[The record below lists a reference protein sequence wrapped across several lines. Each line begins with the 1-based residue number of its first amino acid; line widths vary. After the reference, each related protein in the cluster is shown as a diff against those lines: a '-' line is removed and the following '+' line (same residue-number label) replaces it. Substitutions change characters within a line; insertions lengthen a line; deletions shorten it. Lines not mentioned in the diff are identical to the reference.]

1 MIFSEYRY
9 TIFRI
14 MLGPTRTTGRR
25 GGMSLSLA
33 NSIAVQSRA
42 RALVPLCVGAGAYL
56 FFLYLG
62 DTLLQDSDSFWQIKI
77 GQWILDHRAMPTTDF
92 YSFTRTG
99 APWISTSW
107 LSQVAFAFSHAQL
120 DWAGPVILTAVA
132 VALTAAIFVHL
143 LDAQIGAPRAVLFAM
158 LALLLSIHHVLAR
171 PHILAL
177 PVMVAW
183 VGLLMTAADRK
194 RAPSWTWLPLMALWA
209 NLHGGF
215 VLGLALIGPISLEA
229 VEHAEKGRRLALF
242 MRWVL
247 FGIGALIASC
257 CTPYGWRT
265 LQGATNILSLG
276 ELLSLIFE
284 WMPANFAT
292 FTSFEGA
299 LLALIAFGY
308 YRGLVLSAPRIFLIL
323 FLTWSALTHVRSI
336 EAFAFLVPLV
346 LAKPLGEMFPR
357 PAPDAAGA
365 DRWPARYV
373 TAAGALMIVAASW
386 TSTSLYLGH
395 HRFSFTMTQTPVAA
409 VDLLEQRK
417 VQRIFNA
424 YQFGGYLISRDIPVF
439 VDGRAEL
446 YGEKF
451 VMDFF
456 KATEGKKPELLP
468 RLLDEY
474 RIDATLLVADA
485 PGPQILDQ
493 LKGWKRI
500 YADDIAVIHVRDDG
514 QSAATPAASN

>member
-1 MIFSEYRY
+1 
-9 TIFRI
+9 
-14 MLGPTRTTGRR
+14 
-25 GGMSLSLA
+25 MSLSFA
-33 NSIAVQSRA
+33 NDIAVQSRA

-56 FFLYLG
+56 FFLYVG

-77 GQWILDHRAMPTTDF
+77 GQWILDHRALPYTDF
-92 YSFTRTG
+92 YSFTRPG

-107 LSQVAFAFSHAQL
+107 LSQVLFAFSYAQW

-132 VALTAAIFVHL
+132 TALTAAILVYF
-143 LDAQIGAPRAVLFAM
+143 LDAQLEIPRSVLFAM
-158 LALLLSIHHVLAR
+158 LALLLSLHHILTR
-171 PHILAL
+171 PHMLAL

-183 VGLLMTAADRK
+183 VGMLMAAADR
-194 RAPSWTWLPLMALWA
+194 RSAPSWYWLPLMALWA

-215 VLGLALIGPISLEA
+215 VLGLALIGPIALEA

-247 FGIGALIASC
+247 FGIGALIATC

-265 LQGATNILSLG
+265 PLGATNILGLG
-276 ELLSLIFE
+276 ELLTVIYE
-284 WMPANFAT
+284 WMPANFSS
-292 FTSFEGA
+292 FTAFEGA
-299 LLALIAFGY
+299 LLGLIALGY

-346 LAKPLGEMFPR
+346 LAKPLGQMFPR
-357 PAPDAAGA
+357 QEPDAAGT
-365 DRWPARYV
+365 DSWPARYV
-373 TAAGALMIVAASW
+373 TALGALMIVAAAW
-386 TSTSLYLGH
+386 TSTSIYMGH
-395 HRFSFTMTQTPVAA
+395 HRFTFTMAQTPVAA

-417 VQRIFNA
+417 AQRIFNG
-424 YQFGGYLISRDIPVF
+424 YQFGGYLISRGIPVF
-439 VDGRAEL
+439 ADGRAEL

-474 RIDATLLVADA
+474 KIDATLLGADA
-485 PGPQILDQ
+485 PGPQILDH
-493 LKGWKRI
+493 LEGWKRI
-500 YADDIAVIHVRDDG
+500 YTDDIAVIHVRDRASG
-514 QSAATPAASN
+514 AAAPAKP

>member
-1 MIFSEYRY
+1 
-9 TIFRI
+9 
-14 MLGPTRTTGRR
+14 
-25 GGMSLSLA
+25 MSLSFA
-33 NSIAVQSRA
+33 NSTVVQSRA
-42 RALVPLCVGAGAYL
+42 RALVPLCVGAGVYL
-56 FFLYLG
+56 FFFFVG

-77 GQWILDHRAMPTTDF
+77 GQWILDHGALPYTDL

-99 APWISTSW
+99 EPWISTSW
-107 LSQVAFAFSHAQL
+107 LSQVLFAFSYAQWG
-120 DWAGPVILTAVA
+120 WAGPVILTATGM
-132 VALTAAIFVHL
+132 ALTAAIFVYL
-143 LDAQIGAPRAVLFAM
+143 LDAQIEVPHAVLFAM
-158 LALLLSIHHVLAR
+158 LALLLGLHHVLAR

-183 VGLLMTAADRK
+183 VGLMMAAADR
-194 RAPSWTWLPLMALWA
+194 RSAPSWTWLPLMALWA

-215 VLGLALIGPISLEA
+215 VLGLALIGPIALEA
-229 VEHAEKGRRLALF
+229 VEHAEKGQRLRLF

-265 LQGATNILSLG
+265 LMGATNILNLG
-276 ELLSLIFE
+276 ELLTLIFE

-292 FTSFEGA
+292 FTAFEGA
-299 LLALIAFGY
+299 LLGLIALGY
-308 YRGLVLSAPRIFLIL
+308 YRGIVLSAPRIFLIL

-346 LAKPLGEMFPR
+346 LAKPLGKTFARQTFAR
-357 PAPDAAGA
+357 PQSDAGDV
-365 DRWPARYV
+365 DRWPARTV
-373 TAAGALMIVAASW
+373 TALGALMIVAAAW
-386 TSTSLYLGH
+386 TSTSLYMGH
-395 HRFSFTMTQTPVAA
+395 HRFTFTMGQTPVAA
-409 VDLLEQRK
+409 ADLIEKLGVKR
-417 VQRIFNA
+417 VFNA
-424 YQFGGYLISRDIPVF
+424 YQFGGYLISRDIPVY

-468 RLLDEY
+468 RLLDAHK
-474 RIDATLLVADA
+474 IDATILVADA

-500 YADDIAVIHVRDDG
+500 YTDDIAVVHVREKADG
-514 QSAATPAASN
+514 ATAK

>member
-1 MIFSEYRY
+1 
-9 TIFRI
+9 
-14 MLGPTRTTGRR
+14 
-25 GGMSLSLA
+25 MSLSFA
-33 NSIAVQSRA
+33 NGIAVRSRA
-42 RALVPLCVGAGAYL
+42 RALVPLCAGAGAYL

-62 DTLLQDSDSFWQIKI
+62 DTRLQDSDSFWQIKI
-77 GQWILDHRAMPTTDF
+77 GQWMLDHHAMPTVDF
-92 YSFTRTG
+92 YSFTRAGT
-99 APWISTSW
+99 PWISTSW
-107 LSQVAFAFSHAQL
+107 LSQVVFASAYAQW
-120 DWAGPVILTAVA
+120 DWAGPVILTAVG
-132 VALTAAIFVHL
+132 VALTVAIFVHL
-143 LDAQIGAPRAVLFAM
+143 LEAQIAAPRAVLFAM
-158 LALLLSIHHVLAR
+158 LALMLSAHHVLAR

-183 VGLLMTAADRK
+183 VGLLMAAADRR
-194 RAPSWTWLPLMALWA
+194 RAPSWYWLPLMALWA

-229 VEHAEKGRRLALF
+229 VEHAEKGRRLRLF
-242 MRWVL
+242 MHWVL

-265 LQGATNILSLG
+265 LQGATSILGLG

-292 FTSFEGA
+292 FTAFEGA
-299 LLALIAFGY
+299 LLGLIAFGY

-357 PAPDAAGA
+357 PPADTTGA
-365 DRWPARYV
+365 DGWLARYV
-373 TAAGALMIVAASW
+373 TVTGALMIVAASW
-386 TSTSLYLGH
+386 ASTSLYMGH
-395 HRFSFTMTQTPVAA
+395 HRFTFTMTHTPAAA

-417 VQRIFNA
+417 ARRIFNA

-456 KATEGKKPELLP
+456 KATEGRKPELLP

-474 RIDATLLVADA
+474 AIDATLLAADA

-493 LKGWKRI
+493 LRGWKRI
-500 YADDIAVIHVRDDG
+500 YADDVAVIHVRDSGDG
-514 QSAATPAASN
+514 ATAAPSNPAGRP

>member
-1 MIFSEYRY
+1 
-9 TIFRI
+9 
-14 MLGPTRTTGRR
+14 
-25 GGMSLSLA
+25 MSLSFA
-33 NSIAVQSRA
+33 NDIAVQSRA

-56 FFLYLG
+56 FFLYVG

-77 GQWILDHRAMPTTDF
+77 GQWILDHRALPYTDF
-92 YSFTRTG
+92 YSFTRPG

-107 LSQVAFAFSHAQL
+107 LSQVLFAFSYAQW

-132 VALTAAIFVHL
+132 TALTAAILVYF
-143 LDAQIGAPRAVLFAM
+143 LDAQLEIPRSVLFAM
-158 LALLLSIHHVLAR
+158 LALLLSLHHILTR
-171 PHILAL
+171 PHMLAL

-183 VGLLMTAADRK
+183 VGMLMAAADR
-194 RAPSWTWLPLMALWA
+194 RSAPSWYWLPLMALWA

-215 VLGLALIGPISLEA
+215 VLGLALIGPIALEA

-247 FGIGALIASC
+247 FGIGALIATC

-265 LQGATNILSLG
+265 PLGATNILGLG
-276 ELLSLIFE
+276 ELLTVIYE
-284 WMPANFAT
+284 WMPANFSS
-292 FTSFEGA
+292 FTAFEGA
-299 LLALIAFGY
+299 LLGLIALGY

-346 LAKPLGEMFPR
+346 LAKPLGQMFPR
-357 PAPDAAGA
+357 QEPDAAGS
-365 DRWPARYV
+365 DSWPARYV
-373 TAAGALMIVAASW
+373 TALGALMIVAAAW
-386 TSTSLYLGH
+386 TSTSIYMGH
-395 HRFSFTMTQTPVAA
+395 HRFTFTMAQTPVAA

-417 VQRIFNA
+417 AQRIFNG
-424 YQFGGYLISRDIPVF
+424 YQFGGYLISRGIPVF
-439 VDGRAEL
+439 ADGRAEL

-474 RIDATLLVADA
+474 KIDATLLGADA
-485 PGPQILDQ
+485 PGPQILDH
-493 LKGWKRI
+493 LEGWKRI
-500 YADDIAVIHVRDDG
+500 YTDDIAVIHVRDRAPG
-514 QSAATPAASN
+514 AAAPAKP

>member
-1 MIFSEYRY
+1 
-9 TIFRI
+9 
-14 MLGPTRTTGRR
+14 
-25 GGMSLSLA
+25 MSLSLA
-33 NSIAVQSRA
+33 NSIAVQDRA
-42 RALVPLCVGAGAYL
+42 RALVPLCAGAGAYL
-56 FFLYLG
+56 FFLFLG
-62 DTLLQDSDSFWQIKI
+62 DTLLSDSDSFWQIKI
-77 GQWILDHRAMPTTDF
+77 GQWILDHGAMPTNDF
-92 YSFTRTG
+92 YSFTRAG

-107 LSQVAFAFSHAQL
+107 LSQVAFAFSHAQWG
-120 DWAGPVILTAVA
+120 WAGPVILTAVA
-132 VALTAAIFVHL
+132 FALAIAIFVYL
-143 LDAQIGAPRAVLFAM
+143 LDVQIEAPRAVLFAM
-158 LALLLSIHHVLAR
+158 LAVLLSLHHVLAR

-183 VGLLMTAADRK
+183 VGLLMATADR
-194 RAPSWTWLPLMALWA
+194 RGAPSWHLLPLMALWA

-247 FGIGALIASC
+247 FGIAALIASC
-257 CTPYGWRT
+257 FTPYGWRT

-292 FTSFEGA
+292 FTPFEGA

-336 EAFAFLVPLV
+336 EAFAFLIPLV
-346 LAKPLGEMFPR
+346 LAKPLGAMFPR
-357 PAPDAAGA
+357 AVPEAVGA
-365 DRWPARYV
+365 DRWPAHYV
-373 TAAGALMIVAASW
+373 TALGALMIVAASW
-386 TSTSLYLGH
+386 TSTSLYMGH
-395 HRFSFTMTQTPVAA
+395 HRFTFTMTQTPVAA

-417 VQRIFNA
+417 AQRIFNA
-424 YQFGGYLISRDIPVF
+424 YQFGGYLISRNIPVF

-474 RIDATLLVADA
+474 KIDATLLVADA

-500 YADDIAVIHVRDDG
+500 YADDIAVVHVRDTAD
-514 QSAATPAASN
+514 SATAAPSK

>member
-1 MIFSEYRY
+1 
-9 TIFRI
+9 
-14 MLGPTRTTGRR
+14 
-25 GGMSLSLA
+25 MSLSFA
-33 NSIAVQSRA
+33 NSIVVQSRA
-42 RALVPLCVGAGAYL
+42 RALVPLCAGAGAYL
-56 FFLYLG
+56 FFLYVG

-77 GQWILDHRAMPTTDF
+77 GQWILDHGAVPYTDL

-107 LSQVAFAFSHAQL
+107 LSQVLFAFSYAQW
-120 DWAGPVILTAVA
+120 DWAGPVMLTAIGMALTVA
-132 VALTAAIFVHL
+132 VFVDL
-143 LDAQIGAPRAVLFAM
+143 LDAQIEAPRAVLFAM
-158 LALLLSIHHVLAR
+158 LALMLSIHHVLAR

-183 VGLLMTAADRK
+183 VGLLMAAADR
-194 RAPSWTWLPLMALWA
+194 RSAPSWTGLPLMALWA

-229 VEHAEKGRRLALF
+229 VEHAEKGQRLSLF

-247 FGIGALIASC
+247 FGIAALIASC

-265 LQGATNILSLG
+265 LMGATNILSLG
-276 ELLSLIFE
+276 ELLTLIFE

-292 FTSFEGA
+292 FTAFEGA
-299 LLALIAFGY
+299 LLGLIALGY

-323 FLTWSALTHVRSI
+323 FLTWSALSHVRSI

-346 LAKPLGEMFPR
+346 LAKPLGEMFPQP
-357 PAPDAAGA
+357 PADAAGA

-373 TAAGALMIVAASW
+373 TVTGALMIVAASW
-386 TSTSLYLGH
+386 TTTALYMGH
-395 HRFSFTMTQTPVAA
+395 HRFTFTMTQTPVAA
-409 VDLLEQRK
+409 ADLLEK
-417 VQRIFNA
+417 LGAKRIFNA
-424 YQFGGYLISRDIPVF
+424 YQFGGYLISRDIPVY

-468 RLLDEY
+468 RLLDKAK
-474 RIDATLLVADA
+474 IDATILVADA

-493 LKGWKRI
+493 LRGWKRV
-500 YADDIAVIHVRDDG
+500 YTDDIAVIHVRDD
-514 QSAATPAASN
+514 SAATASPK

>member
-1 MIFSEYRY
+1 
-9 TIFRI
+9 
-14 MLGPTRTTGRR
+14 
-25 GGMSLSLA
+25 MSLSFA
-33 NSIAVQSRA
+33 NSSAVQSRA
-42 RALVPLCVGAGAYL
+42 RALVPLCVGAGTYL
-56 FFLYLG
+56 FFLFVG

-77 GQWILDHRAMPTTDF
+77 GQWILDHGAMPYTDF

-107 LSQVAFAFSHAQL
+107 LSQVMFAFSYTQWG
-120 DWAGPVILTAVA
+120 WAGPVILTAIGI
-132 VALTAAIFVHL
+132 ALSTAIFVYL
-143 LDAQIGAPRAVLFAM
+143 LDAQIEAPRAVLFAM
-158 LALLLSIHHVLAR
+158 LALLLALHHVLAR

-183 VGLLMTAADRK
+183 VGFLMAAADR
-194 RAPSWTWLPLMALWA
+194 RSAPSWTWLPLMALWA

-229 VEHAEKGRRLALF
+229 VEHAEKGRRLQLF
-242 MRWVL
+242 LRWVL
-247 FGIGALIASC
+247 FGVGALIASC

-265 LQGATNILSLG
+265 LMGATNILSLG

-299 LLALIAFGY
+299 LLGLIALGY
-308 YRGLVLSAPRIFLIL
+308 YRGVVLSAPRIFLIL

-346 LAKPLGEMFPR
+346 LAKPLGEMFSR
-357 PAPDAAGA
+357 PPADATDA
-365 DRWPARYV
+365 DGWPARYV
-373 TAAGALMIVAASW
+373 TALGALMIVAASW
-386 TSTSLYLGH
+386 TSTSLYMGH
-395 HRFSFTMTQTPVAA
+395 HRFGFTMTQTPVAA

-417 VQRIFNA
+417 AQRIFNA

-474 RIDATLLVADA
+474 KIDATLLVADA

-500 YADDIAVIHVRDDG
+500 YADDIAVIHVRENAEG
-514 QSAATPAASN
+514 AAAPSK

>member
-1 MIFSEYRY
+1 
-9 TIFRI
+9 
-14 MLGPTRTTGRR
+14 
-25 GGMSLSLA
+25 MSLSFA
-33 NSIAVQSRA
+33 NSIAMQGRA

-56 FFLYLG
+56 FFLYVG
-62 DTLLQDSDSFWQIKI
+62 DTLLQDSDSFWQIKV
-77 GQWILDHRAMPTTDF
+77 GQWILDHGAVPTTDF
-92 YSFTRTG
+92 YSFTRAG

-107 LSQVAFAFSHAQL
+107 LSQVLLAFSHAQW
-120 DWAGPVILTAVA
+120 DWAGPVILTAMA
-132 VALTAAIFVHL
+132 TALTAAIFVYL
-143 LDAQIGAPRAVLFAM
+143 LDAQIEAPRAVLFAM
-158 LALLLSIHHVLAR
+158 LALLLSLHHVLAR

-183 VGLLMTAADRK
+183 VGLLMAAADRR
-194 RAPSWTWLPLMALWA
+194 RAPSWYWLPLMALWA

-229 VEHAEKGRRLALF
+229 VEHAEKGQRLRLF

-247 FGIGALIASC
+247 FGIGAVIASC
-257 CTPYGWRT
+257 CTPYGWKT
-265 LQGATNILSLG
+265 LLGATNILSLG

-299 LLALIAFGY
+299 LLGLIAFGY

-346 LAKPLGEMFPR
+346 LAKPLGELVPR
-357 PAPDAAGA
+357 PQPDSTGT
-365 DRWPARYV
+365 DRWPAHYV
-373 TAAGALMIVAASW
+373 TALGALMIVAAGW
-386 TSTSLYLGH
+386 TSTSLYMGH
-395 HRFSFTMTQTPVAA
+395 HRFTFTMTQTPVAA
-409 VDLLEQRK
+409 VDLLEQRRA
-417 VQRIFNA
+417 QRIFNA
-424 YQFGGYLISRDIPVF
+424 YQFGGYLISRDIPVY

-474 RIDATLLVADA
+474 KIDATLLVADA

-500 YADDIAVIHVRDDG
+500 YADDIAVIHVRDD
-514 QSAATPAASN
+514 SAAAKSSK

>member
-1 MIFSEYRY
+1 
-9 TIFRI
+9 
-14 MLGPTRTTGRR
+14 
-25 GGMSLSLA
+25 MSLSFA
-33 NSIAVQSRA
+33 NSIAMQGRA

-56 FFLYLG
+56 FFLYVG
-62 DTLLQDSDSFWQIKI
+62 DTLLQDSDSFWQIRV
-77 GQWILDHRAMPTTDF
+77 GQWILDHGAVPTTDF
-92 YSFTRTG
+92 YSFTRAG

-107 LSQVAFAFSHAQL
+107 LSQVLLAFSHAQW
-120 DWAGPVILTAVA
+120 DWAGPVILTAMA
-132 VALTAAIFVHL
+132 TALTAAIFVYL
-143 LDAQIGAPRAVLFAM
+143 LDAQIEAPRAVLFAM
-158 LALLLSIHHVLAR
+158 LALLLSLHHVLAR

-183 VGLLMTAADRK
+183 VGLLMAAADRR
-194 RAPSWTWLPLMALWA
+194 RAPSWYWLPLMALWA

-229 VEHAEKGRRLALF
+229 VEHAEKGQRLRLF

-247 FGIGALIASC
+247 FGIGAVIASC
-257 CTPYGWRT
+257 CTPYGWKT
-265 LQGATNILSLG
+265 LLGATNILSLG

-299 LLALIAFGY
+299 LLGLIAFGY

-346 LAKPLGEMFPR
+346 LAKPLGELVPR
-357 PAPDAAGA
+357 PQPDSTGT
-365 DRWPARYV
+365 DRWPAHYV
-373 TAAGALMIVAASW
+373 TALGALMIVAAGW
-386 TSTSLYLGH
+386 TSTSLYMGH
-395 HRFSFTMTQTPVAA
+395 HRFTFTMTQTPVAA
-409 VDLLEQRK
+409 VDLLEQRRA
-417 VQRIFNA
+417 QRIFNA
-424 YQFGGYLISRDIPVF
+424 YQFGGYLISRDIPVY

-474 RIDATLLVADA
+474 KIDATLLVADA

-500 YADDIAVIHVRDDG
+500 YADDIAVIHVRDD
-514 QSAATPAASN
+514 SAAAKSSK

>member
-1 MIFSEYRY
+1 
-9 TIFRI
+9 
-14 MLGPTRTTGRR
+14 
-25 GGMSLSLA
+25 MSLSFA
-33 NSIAVQSRA
+33 NSIAVQSRT
-42 RALVPLCVGAGAYL
+42 RALVPLCVGAVAYL
-56 FFLYLG
+56 FFLFLG
-62 DTLLQDSDSFWQIKI
+62 DSLLQDSDSFWQIKI
-77 GQWILDHRAMPTTDF
+77 GQWILDHGAMPTTDL
-92 YSFTRTG
+92 YSFTRMG

-107 LSQVAFAFSHAQL
+107 LSQVAFAFSHAQWG
-120 DWAGPVILTAVA
+120 WAGPVILTAVA
-132 VALTAAIFVHL
+132 LALAVAIFVHL
-143 LDAQIGAPRAVLFAM
+143 LDAQIEAPRAVLFAT

-183 VGLLMTAADRK
+183 VGLLMAAADRK
-194 RAPSWTWLPLMALWA
+194 SAPSWTWLPLMALWA

-215 VLGLALIGPISLEA
+215 VLGLALIGPISLVA
-229 VEHAEKGRRLALF
+229 VEHAEKGRRLSLF

-265 LQGATNILSLG
+265 LQGASNVLRLG
-276 ELLSLIFE
+276 ELLSLICE

-292 FTSFEGA
+292 FTPFEGA

-346 LAKPLGEMFPR
+346 LARPLGEMFPR
-357 PAPDAAGA
+357 RTPDATGA
-365 DRWPARYV
+365 DRWPARTV
-373 TAAGALMIVAASW
+373 TALAALMIVAAGW
-386 TSTSLYLGH
+386 TSTSLYMGH
-395 HRFSFTMTQTPVAA
+395 HRFTFTMRQTPVAA
-409 VDLLEQRK
+409 VDLLERRK

-456 KATEGKKPELLP
+456 EATEGRKPELLP

-474 RIDATLLVADA
+474 KIDATLLVADA

-500 YADDIAVIHVRDDG
+500 YADDIAVIHVRDTADG
-514 QSAATPAASN
+514 AAAAPSK

>member
-1 MIFSEYRY
+1 
-9 TIFRI
+9 
-14 MLGPTRTTGRR
+14 
-25 GGMSLSLA
+25 MSLSFA

-42 RALVPLCVGAGAYL
+42 RALVPLCAGAGAYL
-56 FFLYLG
+56 FFLYVG

-77 GQWILDHRAMPTTDF
+77 GQWILDHGALPYTDF

-99 APWISTSW
+99 ASWISTSW
-107 LSQVAFAFSHAQL
+107 LSQVLFAFSYAQW
-120 DWAGPVILTAVA
+120 DWAGPVILTAIGM
-132 VALTAAIFVHL
+132 ALTAAVFVYL
-143 LDAQIGAPRAVLFAM
+143 LDAHIEAPRAVLFAM

-183 VGLLMTAADRK
+183 VGLLMSAADR
-194 RAPSWTWLPLMALWA
+194 RSAPSWYWLPLMALWA

-229 VEHAEKGRRLALF
+229 VEHAEKGQRLSLF
-242 MRWVL
+242 LRWVL
-247 FGIGALIASC
+247 FGIAALIASC

-265 LQGATNILSLG
+265 LMGATNILGLG
-276 ELLSLIFE
+276 ELLTLIFE
-284 WMPANFAT
+284 WMPPSFAT
-292 FTSFEGA
+292 FTAFEGA
-299 LLALIAFGY
+299 LLGLIAFGY

-346 LAKPLGEMFPR
+346 LAKPLGKMFPR
-357 PAPDAAGA
+357 PPLDAAGA
-365 DRWPARYV
+365 DRWPARTV
-373 TAAGALMIVAASW
+373 TVTGALMILAASW
-386 TSTSLYLGH
+386 TTTALYMSH
-395 HRFSFTMTQTPVAA
+395 HRFTFTMTQTPVAA
-409 VDLLEQRK
+409 ADLLEK
-417 VQRIFNA
+417 LGAKRIFNA
-424 YQFGGYLISRDIPVF
+424 YQFGGYLISRDIPVY

-468 RLLDEY
+468 RLLDESK
-474 RIDATLLVADA
+474 IDATILVADA
-485 PGPQILDQ
+485 PGPQMLDQ

-500 YADDIAVIHVRDDG
+500 YTDDIAVVHVREKAER
-514 QSAATPAASN
+514 AAGK

>member
-1 MIFSEYRY
+1 
-9 TIFRI
+9 
-14 MLGPTRTTGRR
+14 
-25 GGMSLSLA
+25 MSLSSA

-56 FFLYLG
+56 FYLFLG

-77 GQWILDHRAMPTTDF
+77 GQWILDHGAMPTTDF

-107 LSQVAFAFSHAQL
+107 LSQVLFAFSHAQWG
-120 DWAGPVILTAVA
+120 WAGPVILTAVA
-132 VALTAAIFVHL
+132 VALTLAIFVYL

-177 PVMVAW
+177 PLLVAW
-183 VGLLMTAADRK
+183 CGLLMGAADRR

-229 VEHAEKGRRLALF
+229 VEHAEKGQRLRLF

-247 FGIGALIASC
+247 FGIGALVASC

-265 LQGATNILSLG
+265 LQGATNILGLG

-299 LLALIAFGY
+299 LLGLIAFGY

-323 FLTWSALTHVRSI
+323 FLTWSALTHVRNI

-357 PAPDAAGA
+357 PPADTADA

-373 TAAGALMIVAASW
+373 TALGALMIVAASW
-386 TSTSLYLGH
+386 TSTSLYMGH
-395 HRFSFTMTQTPVAA
+395 HRFTFTMTQTPVAA
-409 VDLLEQRK
+409 VDLLEK
-417 VQRIFNA
+417 LGVQRIFNA
-424 YQFGGYLISRDIPVF
+424 YQFGGYLISRDVPVY

-468 RLLDEY
+468 RLLDQY
-474 RIDATLLVADA
+474 KIDATLLVADA

-500 YADDIAVIHVRDDG
+500 YTDDIAVIHVRDNADG
-514 QSAATPAASN
+514 AAVPSK

>member
-1 MIFSEYRY
+1 
-9 TIFRI
+9 
-14 MLGPTRTTGRR
+14 
-25 GGMSLSLA
+25 MSLSLA
-33 NSIAVQSRA
+33 NSSAVQSRA
-42 RALVPLCVGAGAYL
+42 RALVPLCVGAGTYL
-56 FFLYLG
+56 FFLFVG

-77 GQWILDHRAMPTTDF
+77 GQWILDHGAMPYTDF

-107 LSQVAFAFSHAQL
+107 LSQVMFAFSYTQWG
-120 DWAGPVILTAVA
+120 WAGPVILTAIGI
-132 VALTAAIFVHL
+132 ALSTAIFVYL
-143 LDAQIGAPRAVLFAM
+143 LDAQIEAPRAVLFAM
-158 LALLLSIHHVLAR
+158 LALLLALHHVLAR

-183 VGLLMTAADRK
+183 VGFLMAAADR
-194 RAPSWTWLPLMALWA
+194 RSAPSWTWLPLMALWA

-229 VEHAEKGRRLALF
+229 VEHAEKGRRLQLF
-242 MRWVL
+242 LRWVL
-247 FGIGALIASC
+247 FGVGALIASC

-265 LQGATNILSLG
+265 LMGATNILRLG

-284 WMPANFAT
+284 WMPANFTT

-299 LLALIAFGY
+299 LLGLIALGY
-308 YRGLVLSAPRIFLIL
+308 YRGVVLSAPRIFLIL

-346 LAKPLGEMFPR
+346 LAKPLGEMFSR
-357 PAPDAAGA
+357 PPADAPDADG
-365 DRWPARYV
+365 WPARYV
-373 TAAGALMIVAASW
+373 TALGALMIVAASW
-386 TSTSLYLGH
+386 TSTSLYMGH
-395 HRFSFTMTQTPVAA
+395 HRFGFTMTQTPVAA

-417 VQRIFNA
+417 ALRIFNA

-474 RIDATLLVADA
+474 KIDATLLVADA

-500 YADDIAVIHVRDDG
+500 YADDIAVVHVRENAEG
-514 QSAATPAASN
+514 AAAPSK

>member
-1 MIFSEYRY
+1 
-9 TIFRI
+9 
-14 MLGPTRTTGRR
+14 
-25 GGMSLSLA
+25 MSLSFA
-33 NSIAVQSRA
+33 NSIAVQGRA

-56 FFLYLG
+56 FFLFLG

-107 LSQVAFAFSHAQL
+107 LSQVALAFSHAQWG
-120 DWAGPVILTAVA
+120 WAGPVILTAAA
-132 VALTAAIFVHL
+132 VAIAVAILVHL
-143 LDAQIGAPRAVLFAM
+143 LEAHVEAPRAVLFVM
-158 LALLLSIHHVLAR
+158 LALALPLSIHHVLAR

-183 VGLLMTAADRK
+183 VGLLMAAADR
-194 RAPSWTWLPLMALWA
+194 RTAPSWTWLPLMALWA

-265 LQGATNILSLG
+265 LQGVTNILSLG
-276 ELLSLIFE
+276 ELLTLIFE

-292 FTSFEGA
+292 FTPFEGA

-308 YRGLVLSAPRIFLIL
+308 HRGLVLSAPRIFLIL

-336 EAFAFLVPLV
+336 EAFAFLLPLV

-357 PAPDAAGA
+357 PTADAAGT

-395 HRFSFTMTQTPVAA
+395 HHFSFTMTHTPVAA
-409 VDLLEQRK
+409 VDLLEQRQAK
-417 VQRIFNA
+417 RIFNA

-468 RLLDEY
+468 RLLDEH

-500 YADDIAVIHVRDDG
+500 YADDIAVIHVRDGADG
-514 QSAATPAASN
+514 AIAAPSK

>member
-1 MIFSEYRY
+1 
-9 TIFRI
+9 
-14 MLGPTRTTGRR
+14 
-25 GGMSLSLA
+25 MSLSFA
-33 NSIAVQSRA
+33 NSIAMQGRA

-56 FFLYLG
+56 FFLYVG
-62 DTLLQDSDSFWQIKI
+62 DTLLQDSDSFWQIKV
-77 GQWILDHRAMPTTDF
+77 GQWILDHGAVPTTDF

-107 LSQVAFAFSHAQL
+107 LSQVLLAFSHAQW
-120 DWAGPVILTAVA
+120 DWAGPVILTAMA
-132 VALTAAIFVHL
+132 TALTAAIFVYL
-143 LDAQIGAPRAVLFAM
+143 LDAQIEAPRAVLFAM
-158 LALLLSIHHVLAR
+158 LALLLSLHHVLAR

-177 PVMVAW
+177 PVIVAW
-183 VGLLMTAADRK
+183 VGLLMAAADRR
-194 RAPSWTWLPLMALWA
+194 RAPSWYWLPLMALWA

-229 VEHAEKGRRLALF
+229 VEHAEKGQRLRLF

-247 FGIGALIASC
+247 FGIGAVIASC
-257 CTPYGWRT
+257 CTPYGWKT
-265 LQGATNILSLG
+265 LLGATNILSLG

-299 LLALIAFGY
+299 LLGLIAFGY

-346 LAKPLGEMFPR
+346 LAKPLGELVPR
-357 PAPDAAGA
+357 PQPDSTGT
-365 DRWPARYV
+365 DRWPAHYV
-373 TAAGALMIVAASW
+373 TALGALMIVAAGW
-386 TSTSLYLGH
+386 TSTSLYMRH
-395 HRFSFTMTQTPVAA
+395 HRFTFTMTQTPVAA

-424 YQFGGYLISRDIPVF
+424 YQFGGYLISRDIPVY

-474 RIDATLLVADA
+474 KIDATLLVADA

-493 LKGWKRI
+493 LTGWKRI
-500 YADDIAVIHVRDDG
+500 YADDIAVIHVRDD
-514 QSAATPAASN
+514 SAAAKSSK

>member
-1 MIFSEYRY
+1 
-9 TIFRI
+9 
-14 MLGPTRTTGRR
+14 
-25 GGMSLSLA
+25 MSLSLA
-33 NSIAVQSRA
+33 NDIATPSRA

-56 FFLYLG
+56 FFLYVG

-77 GQWILDHRAMPTTDF
+77 GRWILDHGALPTTDF

-107 LSQVAFAFSHAQL
+107 LSQVLFAFSYSQWE
-120 DWAGPVILTAVA
+120 WAGPVILTAMA
-132 VALTAAIFVHL
+132 VALTVAILVHL
-143 LDAQIGAPRAVLFAM
+143 LDAQIEAPHAVLFAM
-158 LALLLSIHHVLAR
+158 LALLLSLHHVLAR

-183 VGLLMTAADRK
+183 VGLLMEAADR
-194 RAPSWTWLPLMALWA
+194 RSAPSWYWLPLMVLWA

-229 VEHAEKGRRLALF
+229 VEHAEKGRRLQLF
-242 MRWVL
+242 MCWVL

-257 CTPYGWRT
+257 LTPYGWGT
-265 LQGATNILSLG
+265 LLGATKILSLG

-292 FTSFEGA
+292 FSSFEGA
-299 LLALIAFGY
+299 LLGLIAFGY

-323 FLTWSALTHVRSI
+323 FLTWSALTHVRSV

-346 LAKPLGEMFPR
+346 LAKPLGQMR
-357 PAPDAAGA
+357 ARPDATDT
-365 DRWPARYV
+365 DRQPARYV
-373 TAAGALMIVAASW
+373 TATGALMIVAASL
-386 TSTSLYLGH
+386 TLTLLYTGQ
-395 HRFSFTMTQTPVAA
+395 HRFTFTTVQTPVAA
-409 VDLLEQRK
+409 VDLLEQHKAR
-417 VQRIFNA
+417 RIFNA
-424 YQFGGYLISRDIPVF
+424 YQFGGYLISRDIPVY

-446 YGEKF
+446 YGENF

-456 KATEGKKPELLP
+456 KATEGKKPALLP
-468 RLLDEY
+468 RLLDDY
-474 RIDATLLVADA
+474 KIDATLLPADA

-500 YADDIAVIHVRDDG
+500 YADDIAVVHVRDDAAG
-514 QSAATPAASN
+514 SAAAPSR

>member
-1 MIFSEYRY
+1 
-9 TIFRI
+9 
-14 MLGPTRTTGRR
+14 
-25 GGMSLSLA
+25 MSLSFA
-33 NSIAVQSRA
+33 NSIAMQGRA

-56 FFLYLG
+56 FFLYVG
-62 DTLLQDSDSFWQIKI
+62 DTLLQDSDSFWQIKV
-77 GQWILDHRAMPTTDF
+77 GQWILDHGAVPTTDF

-107 LSQVAFAFSHAQL
+107 LSQVLLAFSHAQW
-120 DWAGPVILTAVA
+120 DWAGPVILTAMA
-132 VALTAAIFVHL
+132 TALTAAIFVYL
-143 LDAQIGAPRAVLFAM
+143 LDAQIEAPRAVLFAM
-158 LALLLSIHHVLAR
+158 LALLLSLHHVLAR

-183 VGLLMTAADRK
+183 VGLLMAAADRR
-194 RAPSWTWLPLMALWA
+194 RAPSWYWLPLMALWA

-229 VEHAEKGRRLALF
+229 VEHAEKGQRLRLF

-247 FGIGALIASC
+247 FGIGAVIASC
-257 CTPYGWRT
+257 CTPYGWKT
-265 LQGATNILSLG
+265 LLGATNILSLG

-299 LLALIAFGY
+299 LLGLIAFGY

-346 LAKPLGEMFPR
+346 LAKPLGELVPR
-357 PAPDAAGA
+357 PQPDSTGT
-365 DRWPARYV
+365 DRWPAHYV
-373 TAAGALMIVAASW
+373 TALGALMIVAAGW
-386 TSTSLYLGH
+386 TSTSLYMRH
-395 HRFSFTMTQTPVAA
+395 HRFTFTMAQTPVAA

-424 YQFGGYLISRDIPVF
+424 YQFGGYLISRDIPVY

-474 RIDATLLVADA
+474 KIDATLLVADA

-493 LKGWKRI
+493 LTGWKRI
-500 YADDIAVIHVRDDG
+500 YADDIAVIHVRDD
-514 QSAATPAASN
+514 SAAAKSSK

>member
-1 MIFSEYRY
+1 
-9 TIFRI
+9 
-14 MLGPTRTTGRR
+14 
-25 GGMSLSLA
+25 MSLSFA
-33 NSIAVQSRA
+33 SSIAVQSRA

-77 GQWILDHRAMPTTDF
+77 GQWILDHRAVPTTDF
-92 YSFTRTG
+92 YSFTRAG

-107 LSQVAFAFSHAQL
+107 LSQVAFAFSHAQWG
-120 DWAGPVILTAVA
+120 WAGPVVLTAVA
-132 VALTAAIFVHL
+132 VALAVAIFVYL
-143 LDAQIGAPRAVLFAM
+143 LDAQIEAPRAVLFAM
-158 LALLLSIHHVLAR
+158 LALVLSIHHVLAR

-183 VGLLMTAADRK
+183 VGLLMAAADR
-194 RAPSWTWLPLMALWA
+194 RSAPSWHWLPLMALWA

-229 VEHAEKGRRLALF
+229 VEHAGKGRRLRLF
-242 MRWVL
+242 VRWVL
-247 FGIGALIASC
+247 FGVGALIASC

-265 LQGATNILSLG
+265 LLGATNILSLG
-276 ELLSLIFE
+276 ELLSLILE
-284 WMPANFAT
+284 WVPANFAT

-299 LLALIAFGY
+299 LLGLIALGY

-346 LAKPLGEMFPR
+346 LAKPLGETFPR
-357 PAPDAAGA
+357 PAADAAGA

-373 TAAGALMIVAASW
+373 TALGALMIVAAGW
-386 TSTSLYLGH
+386 TSTSLYMVH
-395 HRFSFTMTQTPVAA
+395 HRFNFTMTQTPVAA

-456 KATEGKKPELLP
+456 KATEGKQPELLP

-474 RIDATLLVADA
+474 KIDATLLVADA

-500 YADDIAVIHVRDDG
+500 YADDIAVIHVREHAG
-514 QSAATPAASN
+514 SAAATPSK